1 MLDSRLPLPHP
12 DCPKQMSYGPCAG
25 LRSTTE
31 CELLG
36 VTCPFVG
43 LERVPAWAGAAPTQ
57 TVTASAGVVFLEKMA
72 RRPVFVTDIPT
83 VPLDAGSIGNIA
95 DLIGDSADAV
105 LIGDHG
111 GARVQFPPAYR
122 AMLMRQAGL
131 ESWVGFNCR
140 DRNRVALES
149 EAAALAH
156 LGVAGVNCVT
166 GDHTNSGHR
175 SDAKPV
181 FDLDSTRLASLARAA
196 GLLVSVGENPI
207 APPLH
212 LRAER
217 LAQKV
222 KAGAHVCF
230 VNLPHSTELVESF
243 REAVLRHGVDVPFI
257 VGVPVIT
264 SIGAAEQMMGF
275 QGLRLPDGYLK
286 RILGSRNPRL
296 EGIKASV
303 EHAQNMLEVA
313 GVRGLNLS
321 GPAAAGEEQSMA
333 ADFAE
338 VARALR

>member
-1 MLDSRLPLPHP
+1 MTEPAPHP
-12 DCPKQMSYGPCAG
+12 DCPKHMHYGPCAG
-25 LRSTTE
+25 LRGETE
-31 CELLG
+31 CELPG

-43 LERVPAWAGAAPTQ
+43 LERPPAWTGATPTGAI
-57 TVTASAGVVFLEKMA
+57 TARGGLEFLDKMA

-83 VPLDAGSIGNIA
+83 VPLDAGSIQAIA
-95 DLIGDSADAV
+95 DQIGDSADAV

-156 LGVAGVNCVT
+156 LGVAGVNVVT
-166 GDHTNSGHR
+166 GDHPQSGHR
-175 SDAKPV
+175 ADAKPV

-207 APPLH
+207 SPPLH

-217 LAQKV
+217 LAHKV
-222 KAGAHVCF
+222 RAGAHLCF
-230 VNLPHSTELVESF
+230 VNLPHCVDLVLEF
-243 REAVLRHGVDVPFI
+243 RDAVRAFGVDVPFI

-264 SIGAAEQMMGF
+264 SRGAAEQMMGF
-275 QGLRLPDGYLK
+275 QGLRLPDGYLQ
-286 RILGSRNPRL
+286 RILLARDPRR
-296 EGIKASV
+296 EGIRASV
-303 EHAQNMLEVA
+303 EHAQAMLEVP

-321 GPAAAGEEQSMA
+321 GPAAPGEELNMA

-338 VARALR
+338 VARALRSG